1 MGLTIIYHYNYSNI
15 YITPSTAQSLTEVN
29 NHRIVNK
36 VTLPVEFRTIQGL
49 VLFIDNK
56 GGISLQSTRKLF
68 HFSLMSADL
77 F

>member
-36 VTLPVEFRTIQGL
+36 VTLAVSFRTIQGL
-49 VLFIDNK
+49 ALFIDNK
-56 GGISLQSTRKLF
+56 GGISNLQ
-68 HFSLMSADL
+68 
-77 F
+77 